1 MINRSVVIVPAVA
14 PVIISPPVTEVYI
27 EDYRRIP
34 AGIEGIIAPVPVIS
48 IISIVPAII
57 VIVQVIITPS
67 VVINGVVE
75 RKPESESVPSVNA

>member
-34 AGIEGIIAPVPVIS
+34 AIIEWIIAPVPVTSVIRIVPS
-48 IISIVPAII
+48 IIV
-57 VIVQVIITPS
+57 VVEVIITPAII
-67 VVINGVVE
+67 INRIVE